1 MAEYIKFRLNAAKVG
16 VSMALL
22 ALIGGLAERAQA
34 SGTPPQASKSSVG
47 GFLKLTGLSKTIS
60 SDFLKLEDKY
70 LKLNNAIGA
79 FESKLLKYERSVASQ
94 YYKSKVIDASFLKID
109 AANAEFLKIDN
120 ANAEFLKI
128 TDANSQFLK
137 ITDAQNKFV
146 AGRGGVMTGAASITD
161 GTSQVLMG
169 DGSVRVLVG
178 LIKADTGA
186 LVPAVQLENDTN
198 ASINFTFNG
207 DGRLAPGALTTLGP
221 HGSAQD
227 TVALLP
233 AVQQPGSAG
242 GQLNIQLFG
251 GGGGAGKVWTVT
263 VSTVPGGAG
272 GDSFVGQM
280 LIGLL

>member
-47 GFLKLTGLSKTIS
+47 GFLKLTGLSRTIS

-70 LKLNNAIGA
+70 LKLNTAIGA
-79 FESKLLKYERSVASQ
+79 FETKLLKYERSVASQ
-94 YYKSKVIDASFLKID
+94 YYKSKVIDATFLKID
-109 AANAEFLKIDN
+109 AANAEFLKIDS

-146 AGRGGVMTGAASITD
+146 AGRGGVLTGAASITD

-178 LIKADTGA
+178 LYQP
-186 LVPAVQLENDTN
+186 PAGGPPQKQVTLENDTN
-198 ASINFTFNG
+198 ASLNFTVNG
-207 DGRLAPGALTTLGP
+207 GTSSGGATTIKPGSTQL
-221 HGSAQD
+221 
-227 TVALLP
+227 LLP
-233 AVQQPGSAG
+233 AVQSVDTGQG
-242 GQLNIQLFG
+242 GQLDIQLFG
-251 GGGGAGKVWTVT
+251 SGGGAGKVWTIT
-263 VSTVPGGAG
+263 VSALGGAG
-272 GDSFVGQM
+272 GNTFVGQM